1 MGKRLIRYASRK
13 WTLPLALVLLVSGL
27 FLAAFMAF
35 AADGEQQTS
44 WTVYWVDNNN
54 EAESRPSISGGEP
67 AYGTPTLTVE
77 IAGET
82 YTYPSDNGAAD
93 QLLLDR
99 LSLSAWPTPVITET
113 GTGVWT
119 VDYGEGGLPSLA
131 YQVDEEGNVIT
142 QEPSGE
148 EDEDGNPT
156 LKPVEPSLPV
166 TWTVTPPT
174 VGDYVLTEVTEEN
187 LWEYPSVNDNCGWY
201 YVLQDTVTFE
211 FGLRWGTLKELDGI
225 TNAVLTAFQLRASYE
240 GNSPDE
246 ISNQLIDL
254 IGGEEVELQFQ
265 YWDEATGDWAPWG
278 EDTAKEKDP
287 TRARLVIGNAWRYN
301 LDGSP
306 VTYKVSA
313 AYGEVEGG
321 DKLYAG
327 GLEEN
332 DYFLISYDNTNST
345 NHGSATDG
353 AYDGGTVYLTLTGTI
368 DYTAQKVW
376 RDNDASDRPEVELQL
391 WRYRAGED
399 LNTAA
404 PVRDGNGE
412 IYTWQNPEDQTIM
425 VDALPKYD
433 SEGHRYIYVVREYM
447 EGGGYTQVF
456 GELDEDGTVTKDV
469 VYQLDEDGVARPN
482 GTREAGNTYLYNGG
496 TLNNVRSDTVTTQAT
511 KVWQAAAFQAEFEDV
526 AVVLTL
532 QSRPKDEGN
541 WTNVTKSDGS
551 TYTETLHE
559 FTAETLSG
567 TTVSA
572 SMPKYNNLGEELEYR
587 WVETAVYQGG
597 NSENLLRDRTF
608 TLMQDDNITSS
619 AAGGTTERAVQ
630 YTSITE
636 VDETTGATTITNQL
650 SGTIY
655 YEVDKWWQVPV
666 GELPENPGD
675 DPGYKQV
682 GGSWYTKNAPEDK
695 TSVTFDLYRVI
706 SGETLGVGSEP
717 YLTFTMNGEEIEI
730 TKKPNDAT
738 ITTDSNGTWF
748 GRLNGLPEFN
758 EAGQQYEYILVEQ
771 GQSPTYD
778 VNRYSEGYQTTV
790 YNPTGTGGIRIMVQK
805 QWIDDSDTAHR
816 EPVTIQAYSTE
827 GPIDGATVTLKNGVW
842 YGWIGLPGYGAEDIN
857 SISIHEVSMG
867 SDEKYIVDDSNHVTT
882 DHHRYEVTY
891 SKPVPLG
898 ESANEFIATVT
909 NRRLGNIDLTVT
921 KTWNSGDGTEA
932 GVLEAALDNAGL
944 SLALRLEFH
953 SSMTNEEYGITYTGI
968 RDGESGSD
976 TVNLGGEP
984 VEIQDN
990 EEQGTTSIQKIAVPT
1005 GENKT
1010 REYYFHNLPKYDLNG
1025 TTVRYAVVEGLV
1037 DGNGNFQT
1045 IGDYLASNPNTTLAE
1060 ELRNWSVSYGEETYN
1075 SAVDGTEDEGKD
1087 LDTQVVPISNTLT
1100 GSKPVSWHKEWRDA
1114 YTYDQKQRPDIYLDI
1129 YQMVHDN
1136 DGTTHLE
1143 LYQADYKWEQSTDEG
1158 STDTANHWT
1167 ATIAGVPKYDRLG
1180 YEITYYAVER
1190 TAVNAAAFDYAPV
1203 EYWFDTGGDGEEGP
1217 TKIGTRIEIEK
1228 AYEKEDYA
1236 ASLKEIYDQTG
1247 SDLIHP
1253 YEGLPGY
1260 NFALAE
1266 GGIFR
1271 NQLSAALTL
1280 SGQKLWTNVP
1290 EAFAAVDL
1298 PPVTFTLSRSTEG
1311 GTDAVE
1317 RAATLKVTDWASVQE
1332 NGSYRFA
1339 FAYEGNWEMR
1349 RENGS
1354 TIYTA
1359 ESGNTITVSDDG
1371 TVTYQPGEG
1380 DGTPGTGVPSWAT
1393 PLPKY
1398 DEYGNRYIYT
1408 MEETSVWL
1416 PDDNGNLV
1424 PVPVEGEDQGGG
1436 ETTSPEPTSTGG
1448 AETRSG
1454 EGTDGAAGEGGQT
1467 ETSAV
1472 DLNVIFESISM
1483 DENAYRANNAY
1494 REGSGQLTVKK
1505 WLKLEQVDGKYVYP
1519 AVTVVL
1525 SRSYTSYSETGAATE
1540 KDEGVVATYTW
1551 TADDWEV
1558 ASTGADENGWVSLTH
1573 TFGDLERYAPNGS
1586 EYTYTITEDKANL
1599 GGYDTWAVADDVANS
1614 PTETAMSEENKK
1626 NSIEIG
1632 NEPKEDDT
1640 EVDAT
1645 FINQY
1650 IDEPGPDLETV
1661 TLTGTKVWDDW
1672 EGELRPEIDVMNGK
1686 SPPSPWKLAVM
1697 LLVLRMAAVR

>member
-54 EAESRPSISGGEP
+54 EAGSRPSISGEGP

-119 VDYGEGGLPSLA
+119 VDYGEGGLPSRA
-131 YQVDEEGNVIT
+131 YQVDEEGNVIKE
-142 QEPSGE
+142 EPSGE
-148 EDEDGNPT
+148 EDEDGNPIME
-156 LKPVEPSLPV
+156 PVEPSLPV
-166 TWTVTPPT
+166 TWTVAPPQ
-174 VGDYVLTEVTEEN
+174 VQGYVLTEVTKEN
-187 LWEYPSVNDNCGWY
+187 MGEYPSVNDNCGWY

-287 TRARLVIGNAWRYN
+287 TRARLVISNAWRYN

-321 DKLYAG
+321 DKLYTG

-353 AYDGGTVYLTLTGTI
+353 AYNGGTVYLTLTGTI

-376 RDNDASDRPEVELQL
+376 RDNDEGSRPAVELQL

-412 IYTWQNPEDQTIM
+412 IYTWQNPEDQTIT
-425 VDALPKYD
+425 VDGLPKYD

-532 QSRPKDEGN
+532 QSSPKDEGN

-551 TYTETLHE
+551 PYTETLRD

-587 WVETAVYQGG
+587 WVETNVTQGTYNTG
-597 NSENLLRDRTF
+597 FKRIDEKTASF
-608 TLMQDDNITSS
+608 TLIQDDNIPNEE
-619 AAGGTTERAVQ
+619 GGATERAVQ
-630 YTSITE
+630 YTSTTQ

-655 YEVDKWWQVPV
+655 YEVDKWWQVP
-666 GELPENPGD
+666 EDERPENPEN
-675 DPGYKQV
+675 DPNYIKIGET
-682 GGSWYTKNAPEDK
+682 WYTKTPSGGK
-695 TSVTFDLYRVI
+695 TADFQIYQLA
-706 SGETLGVGSEP
+706 SGESMGNNQQP
-717 YLTFTMNGEEIEI
+717 YLAFTMDETGNTKI
-730 TKKPNDAT
+730 TGGT
-738 ITTDSNGTWF
+738 GSNEVTLVQDEAGTWKVRF
-748 GRLNGLPEFN
+748 EGLPEFD
-758 EAGQQYEYILVEQ
+758 EEGQQYEYVLVEVNAT
-771 GQSPTYD
+771 PTYETD
-778 VNRYSEGYQTTV
+778 RYSEGYQTEV
-790 YNPTGTGGIRIMVQK
+790 YNPVGPGRVLLILVQK
-805 QWIDDSDTAHR
+805 QWIDNSDTAHR
-816 EPVTIQAYSTE
+816 GEVVIEAYTSQGEQETKV
-827 GPIDGATVTLKNGVW
+827 GNTVTLGNGVW
-842 YGWIGLPGYGAEDIN
+842 YDWLSIPLNDETGVIGIEQIYLKET
-857 SISIHEVSMG
+857 S
-867 SDEKYIVDDSNHVTT
+867 VDGEYVANTQSGGTWTGDVTT
-882 DHHRYEVTY
+882 NYHRYEVTY
-891 SKPVPLG
+891 S
-898 ESANEFIATVT
+898 EFNPIGSSEDMYQATVT

-921 KTWNSGDGTEA
+921 KTWNSGDNSEA
-932 GVLEAALDNAGL
+932 AVLKSALDNAGM
-944 SLALRLEFH
+944 SLALKLEFH
-953 SSMTNEEYGITYTGI
+953 EATPATEENGYKITYTGFLDPI
-968 RDGESGSD
+968 KGD
-976 TVNLGGEP
+976 TVKVGHELVAIEGETEGSK
-984 VEIQDN
+984 VD
-990 EEQGTTSIQKIAVPT
+990 SIQTITIPT
-1005 GENKT
+1005 TEGENKT
-1010 REYYFHNLPKYDLNG
+1010 QEYYFYNLPKYDLNG
-1025 TTVRYAVVEGLV
+1025 TTVRYTVVEGLV
-1037 DGNGNFQT
+1037 NGEGEFQT
-1045 IGDYLASNPNTTLAE
+1045 IASYLNDAQEGDALAA

-1075 SAVDGTEDEGKD
+1075 SAVDEEGGKD

-1129 YQMVHDN
+1129 YQMVHTGAN
-1136 DGTTHLE
+1136 ATRLE
-1143 LYQADYKWEQSTDEG
+1143 LYQADYKWEQSTDAG

-1167 ATIAGVPKYDRLG
+1167 ATIAGVPKYDSLG
-1180 YEITYYAVER
+1180 YEIIYYAVER

-1203 EYWFDTGGDGEEGP
+1203 EYWFDTDGDGVGGP
-1217 TKIGTRIEIEK
+1217 TKIGTRIEIESH
-1228 AYEKEDYA
+1228 EPQEYA
-1236 ASLKEIYDQTG
+1236 ADLSRYYNKDTEETG
-1247 SDLIHP
+1247 NP
-1253 YEGLPGY
+1253 YGNDSGY

-1266 GGIFR
+1266 DGIFR
-1271 NQLSAALTL
+1271 NRLSAALTL

-1298 PPVTFTLSRSTEG
+1298 PPVTFTLFRSKEG
-1311 GTDAVE
+1311 ETTQE
-1317 RAATLKVTDWASVQE
+1317 EAATLKVTNWASVQE

-1339 FAYEGNWEMR
+1339 FAYEGDWEMR
-1349 RENGS
+1349 RESGS
-1354 TIYTA
+1354 TIYTD

-1380 DGTPGTGVPSWAT
+1380 GEAPGTGVPSWVT

-1398 DEYGNRYIYT
+1398 DKDGNRYIYT

-1416 PDDNGNLV
+1416 PNEGGTDLV
-1424 PVPVEGEDQGGG
+1424 EVPVEREDQGGG
-1436 ETTSPEPTSTGG
+1436 ETTSPEPTPTIDPTGG
-1448 AETRSG
+1448 
-1454 EGTDGAAGEGGQT
+1454 
-1467 ETSAV
+1467 
-1472 DLNVIFESISM
+1472 
-1483 DENAYRANNAY
+1483 
-1494 REGSGQLTVKK
+1494 
-1505 WLKLEQVDGKYVYP
+1505 
-1519 AVTVVL
+1519 
-1525 SRSYTSYSETGAATE
+1525 
-1540 KDEGVVATYTW
+1540 
-1551 TADDWEV
+1551 
-1558 ASTGADENGWVSLTH
+1558 
-1573 TFGDLERYAPNGS
+1573 
-1586 EYTYTITEDKANL
+1586 
-1599 GGYDTWAVADDVANS
+1599 
-1614 PTETAMSEENKK
+1614 
-1626 NSIEIG
+1626 EIG
-1632 NEPKEDDT
+1632 RAH
-1640 EVDAT
+1640 V
-1645 FINQY
+1645 
-1650 IDEPGPDLETV
+1650 
-1661 TLTGTKVWDDW
+1661 
-1672 EGELRPEIDVMNGK
+1672 
-1686 SPPSPWKLAVM
+1686 
-1697 LLVLRMAAVR
+1697 